1 MKLAIAYKYL
11 LISTTVAMLTLIS
24 ASGLAKHIYRYRDQN
39 GILHFTDQKPI
50 AEKVTELK
58 ATLVQPERQN
68 IVTLSMQKEST
79 GQTLVFQNHWS
90 GPVAI
95 EVMFDKA
102 ENAGSDPMLP
112 LLTVLKAQEHRSVAR
127 IFPRNAGST
136 ARFSVV
142 YTAVPG
148 DFSAQHDDHQRYAIP
163 FTANSKY
170 YLAQGPGGPFS
181 HTDVQSR
188 DAYDL
193 AAAEGTPVLAARQ
206 GIVMQVERDFFG
218 SGLDHERYSDRANS
232 VRILHDDGS
241 MGVYAHLQ
249 LESVIVS
256 PGQRVNVGQKL
267 ALSGNTGFSTGPH
280 LHFVVQVNRDMELVS
295 VPIQFAEPLQQN
307 AH

>member
-1 MKLAIAYKYL
+1 MKLVIAYKYL
-11 LISTTVAMLTLIS
+11 FISTIVAMLTLIS
-24 ASGLAKHIYRYRDQN
+24 ASGLAKHIYSYRDQN

-68 IVTLSMQKEST
+68 IVTLSMQKESP

-112 LLTVLKAQEHRSVAR
+112 LLTVLKAQEQRLVAT
-127 IFPRNAGST
+127 IFKRNTQSA
-136 ARFSVV
+136 ARFSVM

-148 DFSAQHDDHQRYAIP
+148 DFSAQHDDRQRYAIP
-163 FTANSKY
+163 FAANAEY
-170 YLAQGPGGPFS
+170 RLAQGPGGPFS

-267 ALSGNTGFSTGPH
+267 ALSGNTGFSSGPH

-307 AH
+307 EH